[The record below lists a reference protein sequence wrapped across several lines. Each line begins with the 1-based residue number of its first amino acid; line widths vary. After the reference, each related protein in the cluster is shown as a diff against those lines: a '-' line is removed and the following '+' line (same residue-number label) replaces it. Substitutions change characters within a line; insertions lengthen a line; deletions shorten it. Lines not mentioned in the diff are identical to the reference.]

1 MPTCLVAQSCPTL
14 CKPLDCSPPGPSVH
28 GIFQA
33 RILEWVTIPS
43 PGDLPD
49 PGIKPMSPMSPALEV
64 DSFPTEPSEQIVF
77 RDKFSKLPALN
88 KLG

>member
-1 MPTCLVAQSCPTL
+1 MCLVAQSCPTL
-14 CKPLDCSPPGPSVH
+14 WKPLDCSPPGPSVH

-49 PGIKPMSPMSPALEV
+49 PGIKPMSPVSPALEV

-77 RDKFSKLPALN
+77 RDKLSKLPALN
-88 KLG
+88 KLW